1 MNRSV
6 VLDTH
11 ILIAYVRGALGGDG
25 RSDSLLG
32 VLRAAEDDRGL
43 LVSAAT
49 FWEIEL
55 IRRNPRNDLQ
65 ALPPTDALVWSLRA
79 KGVTTVPV
87 TPELAVAA
95 VRLLDEGFHK
105 DPMDQF
111 ITATAIMEGSVL
123 ATHDQAIRTWA
134 ENTGKPELALTGS
147 TR

>member
-1 MNRSV
+1 MRQPV

-25 RSDSLLG
+25 KPDSLLG
-32 VLRAAEDDRGL
+32 VLRASENDRGL

-65 ALPPTDALVWSLRA
+65 ALPPTDALVWSLRS
-79 KGVTTVPV
+79 KGITIASI
-87 TPELAVAA
+87 TPELAVQA
-95 VRLLDEGFHK
+95 VRLLDDGFHK

-111 ITATAIMEGSVL
+111 ITATAIMEDSVL
-123 ATHDQAIRTWA
+123 ATRDQAIRAWA
-134 ENTGKPELALTGS
+134 TESGRPRLAPMG
-147 TR
+147 